1 LNLSDEGG
9 LGTEVEDGAIGAVAA
24 NLGGWVG
31 SGVVVVAEMGVA
43 GVGAVVVFGGVA
55 AVIAQ
60 VAGVA

>member
-1 LNLSDEGG
+1 M
-9 LGTEVEDGAIGAVAA
+9 GTEVEDGAIGAVAA